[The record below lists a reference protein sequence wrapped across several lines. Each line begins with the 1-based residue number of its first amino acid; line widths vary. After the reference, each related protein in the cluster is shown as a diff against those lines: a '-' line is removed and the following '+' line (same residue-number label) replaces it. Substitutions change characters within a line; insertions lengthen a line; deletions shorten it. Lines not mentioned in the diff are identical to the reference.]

1 MTKAIRRLME
11 RRSAV
16 EPMIGHIKYEH
27 RMCRDHLAG
36 AAGDAINAV
45 LAAAGY
51 DFRCLLV
58 WLARF
63 HAFLTAFTAAFAQM
77 LRAMRDPPAALTGA
91 TSRTTKS
98 APLSTLVRLLGAM
111 ASSALTAT
119 VRISFP
125 LAETAIAAAR
135 FRFAP
140 YFVLRRGIGELPET
154 APTIDQ
160 RIAVIADVRRLD
172 LTQQNTVIA
181 A

>member
-1 MTKAIRRLME
+1 ME

-16 EPMIGHIKYEH
+16 EPMTGHMKCEH

-77 LRAMRDPPAALTGA
+77 L
-91 TSRTTKS
+91 

-111 ASSALTAT
+111 ASSAVTKT
-119 VRISFP
+119 VRTSFP
-125 LAETAIAAAR
+125 LAETVIAAAR

-140 YFVLRRGIGELPET
+140 YLVLRRGIGELPET

-172 LTQQNTVIA
+172 PTQQNTVIA